1 MLFFRHVFAN
11 ACLCVLQQNPGEAAD
26 SRATTVHQVDGC
38 SPTYRAQERS
48 LTFQHG
54 KLLSLLSSGTY
65 SSQGSAR
72 NDDFHACITLTKL
85 LAVSEEIFQ
94 SEL

>member
-1 MLFFRHVFAN
+1 MLPGVAAN
-11 ACLCVLQQNPGEAAD
+11 SGG
-26 SRATTVHQVDGC
+26 TTVHQFDGC

-48 LTFQHG
+48 LIFQHG
-54 KLLSLLSSGTY
+54 KLLAPLSFGTR
-65 SSQGSAR
+65 SSQGSTR